1 MRFAD
6 DQIGKFYGFL
16 TTLVVGLALNAPASA
31 TEVVADGWKVIEFP
45 GIAPSRF
52 VRAPNGNINDSVG

>member
-31 TEVVADGWKVIEFP
+31 TEVVADGWKVIEIP
-45 GIAPSRF
+45 RHCAVPLRQGAKW
-52 VRAPNGNINDSVG
+52 